1 MIKSLGTSSRTVWKH
16 WLRHS
21 SRLAKAKPERQ
32 RRGRAWQL
40 DRLAEVVSIVFRP
53 EGRVPAD
60 LTLKE
65 VQDRIEPEYKKRNW
79 KLPGTDSIARFLGR
93 RKRSD

>member
-1 MIKSLGTSSRTVWKH
+1 
-16 WLRHS
+16 
-21 SRLAKAKPERQ
+21 
-32 RRGRAWQL
+32 
-40 DRLAEVVSIVFRP
+40 
-53 EGRVPAD
+53 VPAD